1 MSDIM
6 VEQKEIDKIEQLVKQ
21 IRGLENRLDIRMQDL
36 SEDVVTVML
45 EVGRILNDKELAHAD
60 AVKQLTA
67 IKDAMSIA
75 VIKQEN
81 ALNFYS
87 A

>member
-1 MSDIM
+1 M